1 MSLLL
6 LWLELCTS
14 KIKLNR
20 IDCHGVDGS
29 HGNTNMMCEYIWSP
43 KYRNGVFSVQ
53 SNTYYFYNCHSVGKA
68 HVSIFIL
75 IIFITHVKIE

>member
-1 MSLLL
+1 MRLLL

-20 IDCHGVDGS
+20 IDCHGDDGS

-53 SNTYYFYNCHSVGKA
+53 SNTYS
-68 HVSIFIL
+68 
-75 IIFITHVKIE
+75 IIFIIAIVLGKHMLAFLF